1 MLTKKLWKRGIS
13 LLGAAAMTASMLTGI
28 SFAEGETYTQPTLNP
43 HSKSVLEVDGYQF
56 IDLNGNG
63 ELDVYEDWR
72 QDAETRAADLVSQM
86 TVREKIAQ
94 MQHPTYLPRADGKI
108 APYLKEYCSEYG
120 IGMLLIRELNSVEAA
135 ATTMNT
141 IQEYA
146 ESSRLGVPVLV
157 SMDSVHGLSYVS
169 GATVTPHNLALA
181 ATRDEAL
188 VTKLAEIARDEH
200 LAVGV
205 RMTLSPEADIASE
218 PRWGR
223 VMETFGEDPDL
234 VTQMV
239 TAQVVAFQN
248 GKDGLNTGSIV
259 ACMKHFPG
267 AGPQMEGKDTSPI
280 ISSEETLQI
289 HLKPYYAALEVNV
302 ASIMPYYSVPLALD
316 MENSAIGSK
325 ATLQDLLR
333 DEMGFTGIIQTD
345 WGMIWAIQEALGTMT
360 GEEVSDE
367 EAILIGV
374 TQSRVDGIGGES
386 IRLIDL
392 MEEYTQEGKID
403 EAILTAAATR
413 IVKVKFEMG
422 MFENPYCDV
431 DYAVSFVGNEENQK
445 VNLQAAREAMT
456 LLKNDGALPLNPDA
470 KQTILVCGPRAFDT
484 DSLVGGWSSAQDGLT
499 IADAVAAYAGE
510 NTTVLTEKEDVEVIK
525 ELAQQADVIIVSIG
539 EPSYQHDPVW
549 GYDTLEIVQSQ
560 QEILEAAVASGKTVI
575 TVVTGGRPYIL
586 TWCDEN
592 TNAILEAYYPGAKG
606 GIAIAETLFGMNNP
620 TGKTPMQ
627 FPRNMESV
635 NAQAGLSRHRQSD
648 CNQQTVPCD
657 GGLSGKRPGVRCEL
671 HQRCFPGY

>member
-1 MLTKKLWKRGIS
+1 MLTNKLFKRTVA
-13 LLGAAAMTASMLTGI
+13 LLGAAAIAGSLL
-28 SFAEGETYTQPTLNP
+28 SCAAFAEEAPVQPTLNP
-43 HSKSVLEVDGYQF
+43 HVKSIIKVDGYQF
-56 IDLNGNG
+56 IDLNANG
-63 ELDVYEDWR
+63 TLDVYEDWR
-72 QDAETRAADLVSQM
+72 QDAQTRADDLVSQM

-94 MQHPTYLPRADGKI
+94 MQHPTYLPRSDGKI
-108 APYLKEYCSEYG
+108 APYLERYCTDQS

-135 ATTMNT
+135 ATTMNAV
-141 IQEYA
+141 QEYA
-146 ESSRLGVPVLV
+146 EASRLGVPVLV

-169 GATVTPHNLALA
+169 GATVTPHTLALA
-181 ATRDEAL
+181 ATRDEEL

-248 GKDGLNTGSIV
+248 GADGLNTGSIV

-280 ISSEETLQI
+280 ISSEESLQT
-289 HLKPYYAALEVNV
+289 HLKPYYAGIEVGV

-333 DEMGFTGIIQTD
+333 DTMGFEGIIQTD
-345 WGMIWAIQEALGTMT
+345 WGMIWAIQEAVGTMT

-367 EAILIGV
+367 EAVIIGV

-386 IRLIDL
+386 INLIDL
-392 MEEYTQEGKID
+392 MEELTMNGQID
-403 EAILTAAATR
+403 ESILTAAATR
-413 IVKVKFEMG
+413 IVKAKFELG
-422 MFENPYCDV
+422 VFENPYCDV
-431 DYAVSFVGNEENQK
+431 EYAVSFVGNEESQK
-445 VNLQAAREAMT
+445 VNLQAAEKAMT
-456 LLKNDGALPLNPDA
+456 LLKNDGILPLNPDA
-470 KQTILVCGPRAFDT
+470 QQTILVCGPRAFDM
-484 DSLVGGWSSAQDGLT
+484 DSLVGGWSSQQEGLT
-499 IADAVAAYAGE
+499 IADAVAEFAGE
-510 NTTVLTEKEDVEVIK
+510 NTTVLTEKEDVAVIK
-525 ELAQQADVIIVSIG
+525 ELAQQADIIIVSIG

-549 GYDTLEIVQSQ
+549 GYDTLEIVSSQ

-592 TNAILEAYYPGAKG
+592 TNAILEAYYPGVQG
-606 GIAIAETLFGMNNP
+606 GIAIAETLFGINNP

-627 FPRNMESV
+627 FPRDMDSV
-635 NAQAGLSRHRQSD
+635 NAQEGDISFDLENPLYDYGWGLS
-648 CNQQTVPCD
+648 
-657 GGLSGKRPGVRCEL
+657 
-671 HQRCFPGY
+671 Y

>member
-1 MLTKKLWKRGIS
+1 MLTKNIWKRGIS

-234 VTQMV
+234 VTKMV

-248 GKDGLNTGSIV
+248 GRDGLNTGSIV

-510 NTTVLTEKEDVEVIK
+510 NTTVLTEKEDVGVIK
-525 ELAQQADVIIVSIG
+525 ELAQQADVIIVSVG

-635 NAQAGLSRHRQSD
+635 NAQEGDVSFDLENPLYDYGFGLSY
-648 CNQQTVPCD
+648 
-657 GGLSGKRPGVRCEL
+657 E
-671 HQRCFPGY
+671 

>member
-1 MLTKKLWKRGIS
+1 MLTKNIWKRGIS

-108 APYLKEYCSEYG
+108 APYLKNYCSEYG

-146 ESSRLGVPVLV
+146 EASRLGVPVLV

-248 GKDGLNTGSIV
+248 GRDGLNTGSIV

-510 NTTVLTEKEDVEVIK
+510 NTTVLTEKEDVGVIK

-635 NAQAGLSRHRQSD
+635 NAQEGDVSFDLENPLYDYGFGLSY
-648 CNQQTVPCD
+648 
-657 GGLSGKRPGVRCEL
+657 E
-671 HQRCFPGY
+671 

>member
-108 APYLKEYCSEYG
+108 APYLKNYCSEYG

-248 GKDGLNTGSIV
+248 GRDGLNTGSIV

-484 DSLVGGWSSAQDGLT
+484 DSLVGGWSSAQDGMT

-510 NTTVLTEKEDVEVIK
+510 STTVLTEKEDVEVIK

-627 FPRNMESV
+627 FPRDMESV
-635 NAQAGLSRHRQSD
+635 NAQEGDASFDLENPLYDYGFGLSY
-648 CNQQTVPCD
+648 
-657 GGLSGKRPGVRCEL
+657 E
-671 HQRCFPGY
+671 

>member
-1 MLTKKLWKRGIS
+1 MLTKNIWKRGIS

-63 ELDVYEDWR
+63 GLDVYEDWR

-108 APYLKEYCSEYG
+108 APYLKNYCSEYG

-146 ESSRLGVPVLV
+146 EASRLGVPVLV

-248 GKDGLNTGSIV
+248 GRDGLNTGSIV

-627 FPRNMESV
+627 FPRDMESV
-635 NAQAGLSRHRQSD
+635 NAQEGDVSFDLENPLYDYGFGLSY
-648 CNQQTVPCD
+648 
-657 GGLSGKRPGVRCEL
+657 E
-671 HQRCFPGY
+671 

>member
-1 MLTKKLWKRGIS
+1 MLIKNMIRRGAAVLS
-13 LLGAAAMTASMLTGI
+13 AAAMTAALLSGAV
-28 SFAEGETYTQPTLNP
+28 FAEGESYEQPALNP
-43 HSKSVLEVDGYQF
+43 HSKSIIEADGYQF

-63 ELDVYEDWR
+63 ALDVYEDWR

-86 TVREKIAQ
+86 TAREKIAQ

-108 APYLKEYCSEYG
+108 APYLQDYCTDYG

-146 ESSRLGVPVLV
+146 EASRLGVPVLV

-248 GKDGLNTGSIV
+248 GRDGLNTGSIV

-456 LLKNDGALPLNPDA
+456 LLKNDGALPLDPDA
-470 KQTILVCGPRAFDT
+470 KQTILVCGPRAFDM
-484 DSLVGGWSSAQDGLT
+484 DSLVGGWSSAQEGMT

-549 GYDTLEIVQSQ
+549 GYDTLEIVSSQ

-592 TNAILEAYYPGAKG
+592 TNAILEAYYPGAQG
-606 GIAIAETLFGMNNP
+606 GIAIGETLFGLNNP

-627 FPRNMESV
+627 FPRDMESV
-635 NAQAGLSRHRQSD
+635 NDQEGDVSFDLENPLYDYGWGLSYND
-648 CNQQTVPCD
+648 
-657 GGLSGKRPGVRCEL
+657 
-671 HQRCFPGY
+671 

>member
-1 MLTKKLWKRGIS
+1 MLTKNIWKRGIS

-72 QDAETRAADLVSQM
+72 QDAETRAADLVGQM

-108 APYLKEYCSEYG
+108 APYLKNYCSEYG

-146 ESSRLGVPVLV
+146 EESRLGVPVLV

-499 IADAVAAYAGE
+499 IADAVTAYAGE

-627 FPRNMESV
+627 FPRDMESV
-635 NAQAGLSRHRQSD
+635 NAQEGDVSFDLENPLYDYGFGLSY
-648 CNQQTVPCD
+648 
-657 GGLSGKRPGVRCEL
+657 E
-671 HQRCFPGY
+671 

>member
-1 MLTKKLWKRGIS
+1 MLTKNIWKRGIS

-108 APYLKEYCSEYG
+108 APYLKNYCSEYG

-248 GKDGLNTGSIV
+248 GRDGLNTGSIV

-510 NTTVLTEKEDVEVIK
+510 NTTVLTEKEDVGVIK
-525 ELAQQADVIIVSIG
+525 ELARQADVIIVSIG

-635 NAQAGLSRHRQSD
+635 NAQEGDVSFDLENPLYDYGFGLSY
-648 CNQQTVPCD
+648 
-657 GGLSGKRPGVRCEL
+657 E
-671 HQRCFPGY
+671 

>member
-1 MLTKKLWKRGIS
+1 MLTKNIWKRGIS

-28 SFAEGETYTQPTLNP
+28 SFAEGETYTQLTLNP

-56 IDLNGNG
+56 IDLNANG
-63 ELDVYEDWR
+63 KLDVYEDWR

-108 APYLKEYCSEYG
+108 APYLKDYCSEYG

-146 ESSRLGVPVLV
+146 EASRLGVPVLV

-431 DYAVSFVGNEENQK
+431 DDAVSFVGNEENQK

-484 DSLVGGWSSAQDGLT
+484 DSLVGGWSSAQDGMT

-510 NTTVLTEKEDVEVIK
+510 NTTVLTEKEDVGVIK

-635 NAQAGLSRHRQSD
+635 NAQEGDVSFDLENPLYDYGFGLSY
-648 CNQQTVPCD
+648 
-657 GGLSGKRPGVRCEL
+657 E
-671 HQRCFPGY
+671 

>member
-1 MLTKKLWKRGIS
+1 MLTNKLFRRGLS
-13 LLGAAAMTASMLTGI
+13 LAAAVALAGSMMAGTA
-28 SFAEGETYTQPTLNP
+28 FAEGESYEQPALAP
-43 HSKSVLEVDGYQF
+43 HVKSIIEVDGYQF
-56 IDLNGNG
+56 IDLNANG

-72 QDAETRAADLVSQM
+72 QDADTRADDLVGQM

-94 MQHPTYLPRADGKI
+94 MQHPTFLPRADGEI
-108 APYLKEYCSEYG
+108 PPYLQEWCNQES
-120 IGMLLIRELNSVEAA
+120 IGMLLIRELSSVEAG

-146 ESSRLGVPVLV
+146 EGSRLGVPVLV

-169 GATVTPHNLALA
+169 GSTVTPHNLALA
-181 ATRDEAL
+181 ATRDEEL
-188 VTKLAEIARDEH
+188 VTRLAEIAREEH
-200 LAVGV
+200 IAVGV

-248 GKDGLNTGSIV
+248 GADGLNSGSIV

-267 AGPQMEGKDTSPI
+267 AGPQMDGKDTSPI

-289 HLKPYYAALEVNV
+289 HLKPYYSALEVNV

-333 DEMGFTGIIQTD
+333 DQMGFEGIIQTD

-374 TQSRVDGIGGES
+374 TESRVDGIGGES
-386 IRLIDL
+386 IRLIDQ
-392 MEEYTQEGKID
+392 MEQYTSEGKID
-403 EAILTAAATR
+403 EEILTAAAKR

-422 MFENPYCDV
+422 VFENPYCDV
-431 DYAVSFVGNEENQK
+431 AYAVSFVGNEESK
-445 VNLQAAREAMT
+445 AVNLEAARKAMT
-456 LLKNDGALPLNPDA
+456 LLKNDGILPLDPNA
-470 KQTILVCGPRAFDT
+470 EQTILVCGPRASDM
-484 DSLVGGWSSAQDGLT
+484 DSLVGGWSSAQEGLT
-499 IADAVAAYAGE
+499 IADAVAEYAGE
-510 NTTVLTEKEDVEVIK
+510 NTTVVYEAEDLERIA
-525 ELAQQADVIIVSIG
+525 ELAEEADIIIVSVG
-539 EPSYQHDPVW
+539 EPSYQHDPPW
-549 GYDTLEIVQSQ
+549 GYDTLEITSSQ
-560 QEILEAAVASGKTVI
+560 QEILETAKASGKPIV

-592 TNAILEAYYPGAKG
+592 TNAILEAYYPGQQG
-606 GIAIAETLFGMNNP
+606 GIAIAETLYGMNNP
-620 TGKTPMQ
+620 TGKTPIQ
-627 FPRNMESV
+627 FPRDMASV
-635 NAQAGLSRHRQSD
+635 NNQEGDVSFDLENPLYDYGWGLSYD
-648 CNQQTVPCD
+648 
-657 GGLSGKRPGVRCEL
+657 E
-671 HQRCFPGY
+671 

>member
-1 MLTKKLWKRGIS
+1 MLTKNIWKRGIS

-28 SFAEGETYTQPTLNP
+28 SFAEGETYTQPTLTP

-108 APYLKEYCSEYG
+108 APYLKNYCSEYG

-248 GKDGLNTGSIV
+248 GRDGLNTGSIV

-289 HLKPYYAALEVNV
+289 HLKPYYAALKVNV

-510 NTTVLTEKEDVEVIK
+510 NTTVLTEKEDVGVIK

-635 NAQAGLSRHRQSD
+635 NAQEGDVSFDLENPLYDYGFGLSY
-648 CNQQTVPCD
+648 
-657 GGLSGKRPGVRCEL
+657 E
-671 HQRCFPGY
+671 

>member
-108 APYLKEYCSEYG
+108 APYLKDYCSEYG

-248 GKDGLNTGSIV
+248 GRDGLNTGSIV

-456 LLKNDGALPLNPDA
+456 LLKNDGALPLNPNA

-627 FPRNMESV
+627 FPRDMESV
-635 NAQAGLSRHRQSD
+635 NAQEGDVSFDLENPLYDYGFGLSY
-648 CNQQTVPCD
+648 
-657 GGLSGKRPGVRCEL
+657 E
-671 HQRCFPGY
+671 

>member
-1 MLTKKLWKRGIS
+1 MLIKNMIRRGAAVLS
-13 LLGAAAMTASMLTGI
+13 AAAMTAALLSGAV
-28 SFAEGETYTQPTLNP
+28 FAEGESYEQPELNP
-43 HSKSVLEVDGYQF
+43 HSKSVIEVDGYQF

-63 ELDVYEDWR
+63 ALDVYEDWR

-86 TVREKIAQ
+86 TAREKIAQ

-108 APYLKEYCSEYG
+108 APYLQDYCTDYG

-146 ESSRLGVPVLV
+146 EASRLGVPVLV

-248 GKDGLNTGSIV
+248 GRDGLNTGSIV

-456 LLKNDGALPLNPDA
+456 LLKNDGALPLDPDA
-470 KQTILVCGPRAFDT
+470 KQTILVCGPRAFDM
-484 DSLVGGWSSAQDGLT
+484 DSLVGGWSSAQEGMT

-592 TNAILEAYYPGAKG
+592 TSAILEAYYPGAQG
-606 GIAIAETLFGMNNP
+606 GIAIGETLFGLNNP

-627 FPRNMESV
+627 FPRDMESV
-635 NAQAGLSRHRQSD
+635 NDQEGDVSFDLENPLYDYGFGLSY
-648 CNQQTVPCD
+648 
-657 GGLSGKRPGVRCEL
+657 E
-671 HQRCFPGY
+671 

>member
-1 MLTKKLWKRGIS
+1 MLIKKHILRC
-13 LLGAAAMTASMLTGI
+13 GAALTAAVAMCGTMAVPAA
-28 SFAEGETYTQPTLNP
+28 FAEDYEQPTLNP
-43 HSKSVLEVDGYQF
+43 HVKNIIEQDGYQF

-63 ELDVYEDWR
+63 TLDKYEDWR
-72 QDAETRAADLVSQM
+72 LDAETRADDLVSQM

-94 MQHPTYLPRADGKI
+94 MQHPTFLPRSDGKI
-108 APYLKEYCSEYG
+108 PSYLEKWCNTEG

-146 ESSRLGVPVLV
+146 EGSRLGVPVLV
-157 SMDSVHGLSYVS
+157 SMDSVHGLSYVT

-181 ATRDEAL
+181 ATRDEEL
-188 VTKLAEIARDEH
+188 VTKLAEVARDEH
-200 LAVGV
+200 IAIGV

-223 VMETFGEDPDL
+223 VMETFGEDPEL

-248 GKDGLNTGSIV
+248 GTEGLNTDSIV

-267 AGPQMEGKDTSPI
+267 AGPQMDGKDTSPI
-280 ISSEETLQI
+280 ISSEETLQT
-289 HLKPYYAALEVNV
+289 HLKPYYAALDVNV

-360 GEEVSDE
+360 GEEISDE

-386 IRLIDL
+386 IRLIDY
-392 MEEYTQEGKID
+392 MEQYTQEGKID
-403 EAILTAAATR
+403 EAILDAAAKR

-422 MFENPYCDV
+422 VFENPYCDV
-431 DYAVSFVGNEENQK
+431 EYAVSFVGNEESQK
-445 VNLQAAREAMT
+445 LNLEAAEKAVT
-456 LLKNDGALPLNPDA
+456 LLKNDGTLPLDPNA
-470 KQTILVCGPRAFDT
+470 EQTILVCGPRAGDM
-484 DSLVGGWSSAQDGLT
+484 DSLVGGWSSAQEGLT
-499 IADAVAAYAGE
+499 IAGALEAYAGE
-510 NTTVLTEKEDVEVIK
+510 NTTVIYEPEDTGRII
-525 ELAQQADVIIVSIG
+525 ELAKDADVIVVSVG
-539 EPSYQHDPVW
+539 EPSYQHDPPW
-549 GYDTLEIVQSQ
+549 GYDTLEITSSQ
-560 QEILEAAVASGKTVI
+560 QEILDAAVASGKPVV

-592 TNAILEAYYPGAKG
+592 TNAILEAYYPGSQG
-606 GIAIAETLFGMNNP
+606 GIAIAETLYGMNNP

-627 FPRNMESV
+627 FPRDMESV
-635 NAQAGLSRHRQSD
+635 NNQEGDVSFDLENPLYDYGYGLSYE
-648 CNQQTVPCD
+648 P
-657 GGLSGKRPGVRCEL
+657 
-671 HQRCFPGY
+671 

>member
-1 MLTKKLWKRGIS
+1 MLTKNIWKRGIS
-13 LLGAAAMTASMLTGI
+13 LLGADAMTASMLTGI

-43 HSKSVLEVDGYQF
+43 HSKSVLEVDSYQF

-108 APYLKEYCSEYG
+108 APYLKNYCSEYG

-248 GKDGLNTGSIV
+248 GRDGLNTGSIV

-325 ATLQDLLR
+325 TTLQDLLR

-510 NTTVLTEKEDVEVIK
+510 NTTVLTEKEDVGVIK

-635 NAQAGLSRHRQSD
+635 NAQEGDVSFDLENPLYDYGFGLSY
-648 CNQQTVPCD
+648 
-657 GGLSGKRPGVRCEL
+657 E
-671 HQRCFPGY
+671 

>member
-1 MLTKKLWKRGIS
+1 MLIKNMIRRGAAVLS
-13 LLGAAAMTASMLTGI
+13 AAAMTAALLSGTV
-28 SFAEGETYTQPTLNP
+28 FAEGESYEQPELNP
-43 HSKSVLEVDGYQF
+43 HSKSIIEADGYRF

-63 ELDVYEDWR
+63 TLDVYEDWR

-86 TVREKIAQ
+86 TAREKIAQ

-108 APYLKEYCSEYG
+108 APYLQEYCTDYG

-146 ESSRLGVPVLV
+146 EASRLGVPVLV

-181 ATRDEAL
+181 ATRNEEL

-200 LAVGV
+200 IAVGV

-234 VTQMV
+234 VTRMV

-248 GKDGLNTGSIV
+248 GRDGLNTGSIV

-333 DEMGFTGIIQTD
+333 DKMGFTGIIQTD

-456 LLKNDGALPLNPDA
+456 LLKNDGALPLDPDA
-470 KQTILVCGPRAFDT
+470 EQTILVCGPRAFDM
-484 DSLVGGWSSAQDGLT
+484 DSLVGGWSSAQEGMT

-510 NTTVLTEKEDVEVIK
+510 NTTVLTEKEDVEIIR

-592 TNAILEAYYPGAKG
+592 TNAILEAYYPGAQG
-606 GIAIAETLFGMNNP
+606 GVAIGETLFGLNNP

-627 FPRNMESV
+627 FPRDMESV
-635 NAQAGLSRHRQSD
+635 NDQEGDVSFDLENPLYDYGFGLSYND
-648 CNQQTVPCD
+648 
-657 GGLSGKRPGVRCEL
+657 
-671 HQRCFPGY
+671 

>member
-1 MLTKKLWKRGIS
+1 MLTKNIWKRGIS

-56 IDLNGNG
+56 IDLNVNG

-108 APYLKEYCSEYG
+108 APYLKDYCSEYG

-146 ESSRLGVPVLV
+146 EASRLGVPVLV

-248 GKDGLNTGSIV
+248 GRDGLNTGSIV

-510 NTTVLTEKEDVEVIK
+510 NTTVLTEKEDVGVIK

-635 NAQAGLSRHRQSD
+635 NAQEGDVSFDLENPLYDYGFGLSY
-648 CNQQTVPCD
+648 
-657 GGLSGKRPGVRCEL
+657 E
-671 HQRCFPGY
+671 

>member
-1 MLTKKLWKRGIS
+1 MLTKNIWKRGIS

-248 GKDGLNTGSIV
+248 GRDGLNTGSIV

-456 LLKNDGALPLNPDA
+456 LLKNDGTLPLNPDA

-510 NTTVLTEKEDVEVIK
+510 NTTVLTEKEDVGVIK

-635 NAQAGLSRHRQSD
+635 NAQEGDVSFDLENPLYDYGFGLSY
-648 CNQQTVPCD
+648 
-657 GGLSGKRPGVRCEL
+657 E
-671 HQRCFPGY
+671 

>member
-1 MLTKKLWKRGIS
+1 MLIKQWLKRGVALAAS
-13 LLGAAAMTASMLTGI
+13 AALCGAMMTGMAL
-28 SFAEGETYTQPTLNP
+28 AEEQAYEQPELNP
-43 HSKSVLEVDGYQF
+43 HVKSIIEADGYQF

-63 ELDVYEDWR
+63 ELDPYEDWR
-72 QDAETRAADLVSQM
+72 LDAETRAADLVGQM

-94 MQHPTYLPRADGKI
+94 MQHPTFLPRADGEI
-108 APYLKEYCSEYG
+108 PSYLKEWCNEES

-146 ESSRLGVPVLV
+146 EGSRLGVPVLV
-157 SMDSVHGLSYVS
+157 SMDSVHGLSYVT

-181 ATRDEAL
+181 ATRDEEL
-188 VTKLAEIARDEH
+188 VTELAEVARKEHIAI
-200 LAVGV
+200 GV

-248 GKDGLNTGSIV
+248 GAEGLNEDSIV

-267 AGPQMEGKDTSPI
+267 AGPQMDGKDTSPI

-333 DEMGFTGIIQTD
+333 DEMGFEGIIQTD

-374 TQSRVDGIGGES
+374 TESRVDGIGGES
-386 IRLIDL
+386 IRLIDY
-392 MEEYTQEGKID
+392 MEEYTNDGKID
-403 EAILTAAATR
+403 ESILDAAATR
-413 IVKVKFEMG
+413 IVKAKFELG
-422 MFENPYCDV
+422 VFENPYCDV
-431 DYAVSFVGNEENQK
+431 EYAVSYVGNEESQAL
-445 VNLQAAREAMT
+445 NLEAAEKAMT
-456 LLKNDGALPLNPDA
+456 LLKNDGILPLDA
-470 KQTILVCGPRAFDT
+470 NAEQTILVCGPRAGDM
-484 DSLVGGWSSAQDGLT
+484 DSLGGGWSSAQEGLT
-499 IADAVAAYAGE
+499 IAGALEAYAGE
-510 NTTVLTEKEDVEVIK
+510 NTTVIYEAEDLTRIA
-525 ELAQQADVIIVSIG
+525 ELAEEADVIIVSVG
-539 EPSYQHDPVW
+539 EPSYQHDPPW
-549 GYDTLEIVQSQ
+549 GYDTLEITSSQ
-560 QEILEAAVASGKTVI
+560 QEILETAKASGKPII

-592 TNAILEAYYPGAKG
+592 TNAILEAYYPGAQG
-606 GIAIAETLFGMNNP
+606 GIAIAETLYGMNNP

-627 FPRNMESV
+627 FPRDMESV
-635 NAQAGLSRHRQSD
+635 NNQEGDVSFDLEDPLYDYGFGLSYD
-648 CNQQTVPCD
+648 N
-657 GGLSGKRPGVRCEL
+657 
-671 HQRCFPGY
+671 